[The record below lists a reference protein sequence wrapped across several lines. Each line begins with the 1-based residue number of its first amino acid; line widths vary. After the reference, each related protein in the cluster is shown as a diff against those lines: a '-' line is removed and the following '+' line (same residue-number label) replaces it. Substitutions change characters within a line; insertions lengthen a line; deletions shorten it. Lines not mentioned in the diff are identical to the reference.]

1 MRLGTLLTITFSLAI
16 AFAAPRTET
25 GDINGARFRI
35 DIPEN
40 WNGGLVMYCHGYS
53 PLPVTYEK
61 PELAK
66 TLVVFLDQG
75 YALAQSGYAAGGW
88 AIQEAETDTENLR
101 RYFVRKYGPVKE
113 TYVTGHSMG
122 GFLTMVLMETSPSVY
137 DAGLPL
143 CGPLGA
149 PNWFMARGAF
159 DGRVL
164 FDYYFP
170 GALPD
175 PSRVDADFKNTPEV
189 AKRIEQLLDS
199 APEKA
204 AILRRQNNL
213 KNNKDLGSTL
223 SFVTY
228 LLKEL
233 QERTGGNPFDNRN
246 VIYTGTPD
254 DNALNAGVKR
264 YSADLRAA
272 AYLRTYYTPT
282 GRISKP
288 MLAVHTSYDPLV
300 PASIPNMY
308 ESLVEQA
315 GTAGNFVQQY
325 VKHDGFLAVARME
338 VERRA
343 AKGWRIAA
351 VDNLMRTPIV
361 FLLAIALDV
370 PITPASPFYMAP
382 VSKQFAAMSI
392 RLLAAYPR
400 APGEL
405 IALDK
410 HCFAARD
417 GPGGWGM
424 EFDDRTPAGGFEL
437 RQPGQPAA
445 RYERELQVEAG
456 GGG

>member
-1 MRLGTLLTITFSLAI
+1 MRLSTLLTFAFSFAF

-25 GDINGARFRI
+25 GEINGAKFRI
-35 DIPEN
+35 DLPEN

-53 PLPVTYEK
+53 PTPVSYDK

-66 TLVVFLDQG
+66 TLAVFVDQG

-101 RYFVRKYGPVKE
+101 RYFLRKYGPVKE

-122 GFLTMVLMETSPSVY
+122 GFLTMLLMEKNPSVY

-149 PNWFMARGAF
+149 PNWFMGRGAF

-175 PSRVDADFKNTPEV
+175 PSHVTADFQNTPEV
-189 AKRIEQLLDS
+189 AKRIEQMLDA
-199 APEKA
+199 APDKA
-204 AILRRQNNL
+204 ETLRRQNSL
-213 KNNKDLGSTL
+213 KNNKDLASTL
-223 SFVTY
+223 SFLTY

-233 QERTGGNPFDNRN
+233 QQRSGGNPFDNRN

-254 DNALNAGVKR
+254 DNAVNAGVKR
-264 YSADLRAA
+264 YSSDAKAA
-272 AYLRTYYTPT
+272 TYLRTYYTPT

-300 PASIPNMY
+300 PPSIPNMY

-315 GTAGNFVQQY
+315 GTATHFVQEY
-325 VKHDGFLAVARME
+325 VKHDGHCVILPNE
-338 VERRA
+338 I
-343 AKGWRIAA
+343 AKA
-351 VDNLMRTPIV
+351 
-361 FLLAIALDV
+361 F
-370 PITPASPFYMAP
+370 S
-382 VSKQFAAMSI
+382 
-392 RLLAAYPR
+392 RLREWKSSGVRP
-400 APGEL
+400 PGGEL
-405 IALDK
+405 
-410 HCFAARD
+410 
-417 GPGGWGM
+417 
-424 EFDDRTPAGGFEL
+424 
-437 RQPGQPAA
+437 Q
-445 RYERELQVEAG
+445 
-456 GGG
+456 